1 MKVLYKSRDVLRG
14 GSYHQNVVHI
24 HKNKGGVCGGGMD
37 KKGWVELGGD
47 KIKIMKL
54 LTETMKP
61 SPRDFLETIECF
73 L

>member
-1 MKVLYKSRDVLRG
+1 
-14 GSYHQNVVHI
+14 
-24 HKNKGGVCGGGMD
+24 MD
-37 KKGWVELGGD
+37 KKGWVGLGGD